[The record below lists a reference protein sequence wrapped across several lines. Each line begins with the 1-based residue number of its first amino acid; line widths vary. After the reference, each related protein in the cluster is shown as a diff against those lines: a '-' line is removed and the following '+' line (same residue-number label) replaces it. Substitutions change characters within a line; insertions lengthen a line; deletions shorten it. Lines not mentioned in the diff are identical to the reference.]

1 MAKRKIGSGRTR
13 IWGCDIIVDWAD
25 PLEEPDEDTM
35 AKVKVLYVR
44 NLKLDVTE
52 DQLKAKFEPYG
63 KIERVKKIKDYGFVH
78 YENRDDALTALKE
91 LNFSVRGICRGSC
104 LATLRRM
111 LVVSNRLYFQSI
123 GDSQIEVSLAKPPS
137 DSRQKQ
143 KQKRQQQMMMFK

>member
-1 MAKRKIGSGRTR
+1 
-13 IWGCDIIVDWAD
+13 
-25 PLEEPDEDTM
+25 M

-104 LATLRRM
+104 LAALRRM
-111 LVVSNRLYFQSI
+111 LVVSDWLYFQSI